1 MFAGVA
7 DIDIEQ
13 IDRKKTDP
21 EYLEYECLDVEAVDK
36 LINETV
42 EQLSNIIKVTPSLAK
57 VLLLEHKWKIS
68 EIVEKYRVN
77 ANGLM
82 VKKTSVGSK
91 IFINLV
97 SNSDPGTYKAATQ

>member
-21 EYLEYECLDVEAVDK
+21 EYLEYECLDVEAVEK
-36 LINETV
+36 LLNETV

-77 ANGLM
+77 SNGLM
-82 VKKTSVGSK
+82 VNKYFSSEN
-91 IFINLV
+91 ILLIDL
-97 SNSDPGTYKAATQ
+97 